1 MEICTNEHPIRFTYN
16 NVPIGEKKTFPK
28 DMHAEYEMLLFLEGG
43 FSYVVEDRKYPV
55 MPYTLILV
63 PPNTYH
69 FAVPKG
75 EGVYCRY
82 MLAFKAQAVDA
93 DLPEKAFAQSGCYQ
107 LEENH
112 PVVQAFR
119 QLHALRTDALA
130 DYDDLLLRSACTQIL
145 LGILA
150 RQRMPEMKSSA
161 QQTLSYPLVDYIDKN
176 LTTIRSTEEIAA
188 YFCVSASTIS
198 HHFKSRMGISLMQY
212 IRQKRLILARSLL
225 EKGEK
230 PQKAAEKAGFQEYT
244 TCYKAYI
251 RYFGIAPSR

>member
-119 QLHALRTDALA
+119 QLHAMRTGDRPDDHPGWRRIPAKKRFIDPYVMHTGRISALDAAVRGELDAFLRE
-130 DYDDLLLRSACTQIL
+130 DLTGWICSA
-145 LGILA
+145 
-150 RQRMPEMKSSA
+150 E
-161 QQTLSYPLVDYIDKN
+161 
-176 LTTIRSTEEIAA
+176 
-188 YFCVSASTIS
+188 
-198 HHFKSRMGISLMQY
+198 
-212 IRQKRLILARSLL
+212 
-225 EKGEK
+225 
-230 PQKAAEKAGFQEYT
+230 
-244 TCYKAYI
+244 
-251 RYFGIAPSR
+251 